1 MLSFLSPA
9 FVIAAAGPWALA
21 ACAFIIFAESG
32 LLIGFFLPGDSL
44 VFLLGMVSASMTLSD
59 SPVSGMPL
67 WITCLIVSV
76 AAFTGDQAGYETG
89 KHSGN
94 IRRIKSWV
102 QGKNRNRIKRAQ
114 RFFDDYGSQ
123 AIILARFVSILR
135 TFVPFIIGMTHFNH
149 RRFII
154 ANLVGAV
161 IWGVALPSM
170 GYALGR
176 IPLISN
182 HVEIV
187 CLCIVLILILPL
199 VFKAFTSWLSRSEEI
214 ETK

>member
-44 VFLLGMVSASMTLSD
+44 VFLLGMVSASMTLAD

-67 WITCLIVSV
+67 WIICLIVSV
-76 AAFTGDQAGYETG
+76 AAFIGDQAGYEIG

-114 RFFDDYGSQ
+114 RFFDDYGSR
-123 AIILARFVSILR
+123 AIILARF
-135 TFVPFIIGMTHFNH
+135 
-149 RRFII
+149 
-154 ANLVGAV
+154 
-161 IWGVALPSM
+161 
-170 GYALGR
+170 
-176 IPLISN
+176 
-182 HVEIV
+182 
-187 CLCIVLILILPL
+187 
-199 VFKAFTSWLSRSEEI
+199 
-214 ETK
+214 

>member
-1 MLSFLSPA
+1 
-9 FVIAAAGPWALA
+9 
-21 ACAFIIFAESG
+21 
-32 LLIGFFLPGDSL
+32 
-44 VFLLGMVSASMTLSD
+44 MTLAD

-67 WITCLIVSV
+67 WIICLIVSV
-76 AAFTGDQAGYETG
+76 AAFIGDQAGYETG

-114 RFFDDYGSQ
+114 RFFDDYGSR
-123 AIILARFVSILR
+123 AIILARFVPILR
-135 TFVPFIIGMTHFNH
+135 TFVPFVIGMTHFNH

-170 GYALGR
+170 GYTLGR

-182 HVEIV
+182 HIEIV
-187 CLCIVLILILPL
+187 CLCIVLISILPL
-199 VFKAFTSWLSRSEEI
+199 AFKAFTSWLSRSEEI